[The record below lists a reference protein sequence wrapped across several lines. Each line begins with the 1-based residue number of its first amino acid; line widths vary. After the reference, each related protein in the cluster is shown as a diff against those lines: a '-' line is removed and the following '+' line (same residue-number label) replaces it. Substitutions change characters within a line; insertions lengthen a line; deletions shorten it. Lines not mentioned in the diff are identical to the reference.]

1 MKITTRTPISTQSF
15 HNLNH
20 HSAPDLVNTEVSS
33 SRPRQGSGFTL
44 VETVVAIL
52 LGAIMISA
60 LYGGIVAG
68 FSMVQVSRENLRATQ
83 ILLQRVEAVR
93 LSSYTTLQDAASYPT
108 NSTEYFCP
116 SGKPGGT
123 AGVAYTVTYNWASAP
138 SSLPPSYRNDVM
150 LVTVGV
156 SWKSGKVQ
164 RARSMQTYVARHGI
178 QSYVASN

>member
-1 MKITTRTPISTQSF
+1 MRRSG
-15 HNLNH
+15 LA
-20 HSAPDLVNTEVSS
+20 SAW
-33 SRPRQGSGFTL
+33 GFTL

-83 ILLQRVEAVR
+83 ILLQRVEAIR
-93 LSSYTTLQDAASYPT
+93 LSSYNALQDPSSYPT

-116 SGKPGGT
+116 SGAAK
-123 AGVAYTVTYNWASAP
+123 GVAYTVTYNWASAP

-156 SWKSGKVQ
+156 SWTSGKVQ